1 MHHFLVLPFFL
12 SYLILSAQVPEITL
26 AKGLVIKQSC
36 RIKPQPYALAG
47 SPTDLFEPPTDPARA
62 LPVITIA
69 GDHLTVDFQNAELRG
84 ATNQARPNEFYGLAI
99 RIKGRHITLKNAR
112 ASGYKI
118 ALLAENSDSLTIENC
133 DFSYNYR
140 PRLLSTPEKE
150 DEADWLTY
158 HHNEHHEWMRYG
170 AGIYLDGCL
179 HATVKGCRVTGGQN
193 ALLMVACSDGLVY
206 NNTFSFNS
214 GLGIG
219 LYRSSR
225 NRLMHNFLD
234 WNVRG
239 YSHGVYQRGQDS
251 AGILVYEQSNGN
263 LIAYNSATHSGDGF
277 FLWAGQT
284 TMDSGAGGCNDN
296 FIFGNDFSY
305 APTNGVEVTFS
316 RNRIQGNLITDCTYG
331 IWGGY
336 SYQTVIMGNLI
347 TGCRTGVAIEH
358 GQQDTI
364 RQNLFNSDSTGI
376 QLWMR
381 AEQPQDWGYA
391 HLRDTRSR
399 DHSIDQ
405 NVCMNVRK
413 PLQISASKNVSVNG
427 ENLFFNFDQLLT
439 VAQPNEKLRFLRN
452 DIFCRADQIGALW
465 QEPELSAW
473 EGMNFSHPNQ
483 RPTDMYAPLQVRY
496 GELHEPDS
504 LADGILAVLP
514 PEHPR
519 GRQWIIM
526 SEWGPYDFQRP
537 IAVAER
543 DTFNSSQLVIRLLG
557 PRGTWRLVKRQG
569 ISRVSEEQGQVPA
582 RVTLEPDGLP
592 LSLEFEYIGDQ
603 AIRTETGEGV
613 PAGQVYKFD
622 FKKPGSN
629 N

>member
-1 MHHFLVLPFFL
+1 MRLLCLLVSLISGYWLP
-12 SYLILSAQVPEITL
+12 AQVPEIVL
-26 AKGLVIKQSC
+26 SKGLIIKQSC
-36 RIKPQPYALAG
+36 RVKPQTYLLAG
-47 SPTDLFEPPTDPARA
+47 NPADRFEPPVKPALA
-62 LPVITIA
+62 LAVITIA

-84 ATNQARPNEFYGLAI
+84 TTNPARPDEFYGLAI

-118 ALLAENSDSLTIENC
+118 ALLAEASDSLSLENC

-140 PRLLSTPEKE
+140 PRLLSTPEQE
-150 DEADWLTY
+150 NEADWLSY
-158 HHNEHHEWMRYG
+158 HHNEQHEWMRYG

-179 HATVKGCRVTGGQN
+179 HATIKGCHITGGQN
-193 ALLMVACSDGLVY
+193 ALLMVGCSDGKVY
-206 NNTFSFNS
+206 NNYFQFNS

-219 LYRSSR
+219 LYRSRR

-239 YSHGVYQRGQDS
+239 YSQGVYQRGQDS
-251 AGILVYEQSNGN
+251 AGILLFEQCSNN

-284 TMDSGAGGCNDN
+284 TMDSGKGGCNDN
-296 FIFGNDFSY
+296 LIFGNDFSY

-316 RNRIQGNLITDCTYG
+316 RNRIQGNLITECTYG

-336 SYQTVIMGNLI
+336 SYETVIMGNLI
-347 TGCRTGVAIEH
+347 TSCGTGIAIEH

-364 RQNLFNSDSTGI
+364 RQNLFSGDSTGI

-391 HLRDTRSR
+391 QKRDTRSR
-399 DHSIDQ
+399 DHNIDR
-405 NVCMNVRK
+405 NVFGSVRK
-413 PLQISASKNVSVNG
+413 PLKISASQNISVNG

-439 VAQPNEKLRFLRN
+439 VTQPNEKLRFLRN
-452 DIFCRADQIGALW
+452 DIFCRANQIGPLW
-465 QEPELSAW
+465 QEPELKAW
-473 EGMNFSHPNQ
+473 EGLNFSHPNQ
-483 RPTDMYAPLQVRY
+483 RPTDMYAALQTHY

-514 PEHPR
+514 AEHPR

-526 SEWGPYDFQRP
+526 DEWGP
-537 IAVAER
+537 
-543 DTFNSSQLVIRLLG
+543 
-557 PRGTWRLVKRQG
+557 
-569 ISRVSEEQGQVPA
+569 
-582 RVTLEPDGLP
+582 
-592 LSLEFEYIGDQ
+592 
-603 AIRTETGEGV
+603 
-613 PAGQVYKFD
+613 
-622 FKKPGSN
+622 
-629 N
+629 